1 MRAVFYRFLY
11 SKLILSVSW
20 QIFLVFYLWYVV
32 VVYNSVFLAGLI
44 ATTYLVTDLALA
56 YPIGHL
62 IDRAN
67 STVVNFVASVILAAG
82 FTIPFLGFGL
92 PGIYASVAV
101 CTVGLTSKGDSF
113 SAFIKR
119 GLPAED
125 YVKATSYNQGSSG
138 VSSLVGVLLGGAVI
152 VLFDRY
158 LLAVLLS
165 LSLTSVVLSIPIGEN
180 AVEHTGFAKE
190 TGQVIRF
197 FRKITGFLIFGFVI
211 NGLFISLEVYASG
224 IFHIVLDAG
233 PIYYTAFSAAV
244 PLGMIIGS
252 LISNMNLTQLRKN
265 STIAAFLAGYA
276 PLLIIIGLSG
286 TALIDVVSAFGIGL
300 LLPLINVPLT
310 AKIIRVIPHEIYGKT
325 MALMRVFIA
334 GSTPLMAAVFSI
346 LAAFFPINLVLLSA
360 GIIMLP
366 FSIFALH
373 VVRQLMGMDD
383 AQKPEGIPS

>member
-1 MRAVFYRFLY
+1 MRPVFYRFLF

-67 STVVNFVASVILAAG
+67 STVVNFAASVILAAG
-82 FTIPFLGFGL
+82 FAIPFLGFGL

-119 GLPAED
+119 GLSSED
-125 YVKATSYNQGSSG
+125 YVKATSYNQGASG
-138 VSSLVGVLLGGAVI
+138 VSSLIGVLLGGAVI

-158 LLAVLLS
+158 LLILLLS
-165 LSLTSVVLSIPIGEN
+165 ISLTSVALSIPIREN
-180 AVEHTGFAKE
+180 SVEHAGFAQE

-233 PIYYTAFSAAV
+233 PVYYTAFSAAV

-252 LISNMNLTQLRKN
+252 VISNMNFPKLRKN
-265 STIAAFLAGYA
+265 STIAALLVGFS
-276 PLLIIIGLSG
+276 PLLIIIGLNRIPF
-286 TALIDVVSAFGIGL
+286 IDVISAFGIGL

-310 AKIIRVIPHEIYGKT
+310 AKIIRVIPQEIYGKT
-325 MALMRVFIA
+325 MALLRVFIA
-334 GSTPLMAAVFSI
+334 GATPLMAAVFSI
-346 LAAFFPINLVLLSA
+346 LAAFFQINLVMLA
-360 GIIMLP
+360 VGIITLP
-366 FSIFALH
+366 FSMFALR
-373 VVRQLMGMDD
+373 VVRQIMGMED
-383 AQKPEGIPS
+383 AKKPDAAPV